1 MPNEKN
7 LIPYQFTSDQSREE
21 AAKNGALGGRA
32 SGEARRRKKALKECM
47 NALLDLPVTGAG
59 NYNALSQL
67 GVDPED
73 IDNRMLVA
81 AALFQRAVKTGDP
94 KTVHEIREILN
105 ETDQESEN
113 GILSAVI
120 EAVRDVE

>member
-7 LIPYQFTSDQSREE
+7 LIPFSERSKSEAREYG
-21 AAKNGALGGRA
+21 AKGGIA

-59 NYNALSQL
+59 NYNALAQL
-67 GVDPED
+67 GVDPDD

-81 AALFQRAVKTGDP
+81 AALFQKAVLTGDP
-94 KTVHEIREILN
+94 KAVHEIREILN
-105 ETDQESEN
+105 ETDPESEN
-113 GILSAVI
+113 GILGAVI
-120 EAVRDVE
+120 EAVRDVD